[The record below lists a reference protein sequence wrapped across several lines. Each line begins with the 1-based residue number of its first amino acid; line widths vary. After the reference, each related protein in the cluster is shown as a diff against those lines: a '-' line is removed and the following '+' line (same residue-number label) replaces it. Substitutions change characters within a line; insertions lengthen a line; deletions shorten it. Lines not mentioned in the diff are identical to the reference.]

1 MSRENVEIVRRCVAA
16 RDRGDYL
23 AAWSLFDPD
32 VVVDLSVRP
41 DGRVYYGG
49 PDAVKAMQTWVERWD
64 DYSYIAED
72 FLDAGDEVVVLFRE
86 SGRGKDSGVTTELL
100 GATVWTL
107 REGRVVRMK
116 TYTDR
121 AEALE
126 AVGLRE

>member
-1 MSRENVEIVRRCVAA
+1 MSRENVEVVRRCLAA

-23 AAWSLFDPD
+23 AAWSLFDSG
-32 VVVDLSVRP
+32 VEVDLTARP
-41 DGRVYYGG
+41 DGRVYYG
-49 PDAVKAMQTWVERWD
+49 PDAAKAMEDWVSRWE
-64 DYSYIAED
+64 DYRYVPEEV
-72 FLDAGDEVVVLFRE
+72 LDAGDEVVVLFRE

-107 REGRVVRMK
+107 RGGRVVRMK

-126 AVGLRE
+126 AAGLRE